1 MFLVI
6 VSVLIYLTRK
16 MCALSTYTLMIT
28 ISCYHRPLNILR
40 GLWLL
45 LTTTVDD

>member
-28 ISCYHRPLNILR
+28 ISCYHRPFKYFKRSMAVTYNYS
-40 GLWLL
+40 G
-45 LTTTVDD
+45 